1 MTFKIKISKFGI
13 LLIVLIV
20 VVYTIWFVFFQDV
33 IQFILENAIST
44 ETGERDIITGW
55 IGVFF
60 LPLLIVVGILG
71 ITGFILYL
79 INKMKGKEIS

>member
-1 MTFKIKISKFGI
+1 MTFKIRIGKFGI

-20 VVYTIWFVFFQDV
+20 VVYTIWFVFFQDI

-55 IGVFF
+55 IGIFF
-60 LPLLIVVGILG
+60 LPLLVVLGILG
-71 ITGFILYL
+71 FIGMIFYL
-79 INKMKGKEIS
+79 IYKIQGK